1 MTRTIAERVGASAGL
16 GFVGRRAP
24 NPVVSALVIALA
36 AAGTTACG
44 DPLLATS
51 PPNSAATLV
60 PSSSA
65 VTLVPGELSSPVRV
79 PARANIFGAGHDVP
93 PDPGGGG
100 PGLLPPVVYLPPG
113 AGRVLTFPSV
123 TGKVNPYT
131 GVVGVPDADF
141 VGPAGDGGRFGTTD
155 VQSFGGISGVV
166 HRSNGM
172 FLVGVLLDDAAPQV
186 APERLD
192 FTDRKPSDASLPEI
206 GQTFLIG
213 DGQGLV
219 VRVPDGAT
227 RLFLGFVDGFNYQGL
242 PGFYNNNEGHL
253 LVTVQPW

>member
-1 MTRTIAERVGASAGL
+1 M
-16 GFVGRRAP
+16 GRHAP
-24 NPVVSALVIALA
+24 NLVVAALMIALA

-44 DPLLATS
+44 DPAPVTPPPS
-51 PPNSAATLV
+51 P
-60 PSSSA
+60 A
-65 VTLVPGELSSPVRV
+65 VTLVPGEMSSTIRV
-79 PARANIFGAGHDVP
+79 SARANIFGAGHDVP
-93 PDPGGGG
+93 PAPGGGG

-113 AGRVLTFPSV
+113 QGRVVTFPSV
-123 TGKVNPYT
+123 TGKVNPIT
-131 GVVGVPDADF
+131 GMIGVPDADF

-172 FLVGVLLDDAAPQV
+172 FLVGVLLDDTVPQV

-192 FTDRKPSDASLPEI
+192 LTARTPSDASFPEI

-213 DGQGLV
+213 DGRGLV

-227 RLFLGFVDGFNYQGL
+227 RLFLGFADGFDYQGP
-242 PGFYNNNEGHL
+242 PGWYNNNDGEL